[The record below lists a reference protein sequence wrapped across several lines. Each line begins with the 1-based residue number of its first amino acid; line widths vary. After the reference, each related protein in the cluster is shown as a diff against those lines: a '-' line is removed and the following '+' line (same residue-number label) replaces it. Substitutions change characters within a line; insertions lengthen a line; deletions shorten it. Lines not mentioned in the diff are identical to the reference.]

1 LTGSYGKDAVNNH
14 QNFLEDD
21 DNDTALFERLQQ
33 QVLQNCPNPE
43 RIGCPSPSILRAFV
57 EDPASVTPAELNDL
71 HILKC
76 AECTRDLMELR
87 KNRESRQT
95 LESAPSRRRFRSV
108 VHAAMVIAIWCG
120 ILVTAIIY
128 RKGDLLGSRS
138 TASKAV
144 TVARTVDLSSYAA
157 TRGVEQPQQDHAIS
171 LPRATI
177 DLDLIL
183 PYFSQPGRYRV
194 MVAKERRAADAV
206 ASVAGTAETVGTR
219 TELRVMLNLH
229 DLPPGKYYLGTIEQ
243 SDGESSFYPLNLD

>member
-43 RIGCPSPSILRAFV
+43 RIGCPSRFILRAFV
-57 EDPASVTPAELNDL
+57 EDPACITPAELNDL

-87 KNRESRQT
+87 KERESGQP
-95 LESAPSRRRFRSV
+95 LESAPSRGRLRSV
-108 VHAAMVIAIWCG
+108 VHAAMVIAVLCG

-138 TASKAV
+138 TASKAAM
-144 TVARTVDLSSYAA
+144 VARTVDLSSYVA
-157 TRGVEQPQQDHAIS
+157 TRGMEQPQSNHAIS
-171 LPRATI
+171 LPRATV

-194 MVAKERRAADAV
+194 TVARERSAADAV

-243 SDGESSFYPLNLD
+243 SNDELSFYRFDLH

>member
-1 LTGSYGKDAVNNH
+1 MGLVGWDGARRFARGANNPPFAMILQRMGHPTSRPTMGLWPVRFEVTIFLTAREQLKKRQARLGLTGSYGKDAVNNH
-14 QNFLEDD
+14 LNFLEDD

-33 QVLQNCPNPE
+33 QVLENCPNPE

-57 EDPASVTPAELNDL
+57 EDPAFVTPAELNDF

-76 AECTRDLMELR
+76 AECARDLMELR

-95 LESAPSRRRFRSV
+95 LESAPSRRRLRSV
-108 VHAAMVIAIWCG
+108 VPAAMVIAVLCS

-157 TRGVEQPQQDHAIS
+157 TRGVEP
-171 LPRATI
+171 
-177 DLDLIL
+177 
-183 PYFSQPGRYRV
+183 
-194 MVAKERRAADAV
+194 AA
-206 ASVAGTAETVGTR
+206 AGSCNFAAAR
-219 TELRVMLNLH
+219 NHR
-229 DLPPGKYYLGTIEQ
+229 
-243 SDGESSFYPLNLD
+243 S